1 MVFFKVV
8 FLSVLKFIHFHSM
21 RELER
26 TFTCQACRFFRTA
39 SIILFILFEAGGL
52 GHSHF
57 TFQYVVSTKIYACDH
72 THFACTRHRLQRKPA
87 HCPSSL
93 IILRGGEADDLDSVD
108 SNISSVAED
117 ENEWDYGKFGM
128 KPPPTAEEL
137 SLNPQYTGKKGELDY
152 LIKDNNIGR
161 WGWTALHRAA
171 IEGDAEALG
180 KMIGM
185 GGDVNAATQNGWT
198 PLHEAA
204 SWGKCDIAQLLI
216 ANGANASATNKNGWT
231 ALHFAAATG
240 HTPTVEL
247 LIASGV
253 DRNHRDNYG
262 DTALD
267 KALRNSKA
275 R

>member
-1 MVFFKVV
+1 MV
-8 FLSVLKFIHFHSM
+8 
-21 RELER
+21 
-26 TFTCQACRFFRTA
+26 CQIFRTA
-39 SIILFILFEAGGL
+39 LISLFILSAAGSL
-52 GHSHF
+52 DCHSFSLPHVF
-57 TFQYVVSTKIYACDH
+57 SMKNCASDLARQSLQLKPSP
-72 THFACTRHRLQRKPA
+72 RLKFF
-87 HCPSSL
+87 SL

-171 IEGDAEALG
+171 IEGDKEALG
-180 KMIGM
+180 KMIEM

-204 SWGKCDIAQLLI
+204 SWGKCDIVEFLI
-216 ANGANASATNKNGWT
+216 SNGANASCTNKNGWT

-240 HTPTVEL
+240 NVPTVEF
-247 LIASGV
+247 LIAAGV
-253 DRNHRDNYG
+253 DRNYRDNYG

-267 KALRNSKA
+267 KALRNSKTRYNIHQQLFLCRLIYYFLADTLCFQSA
-275 R
+275 RMSK

>member
-1 MVFFKVV
+1 M
-8 FLSVLKFIHFHSM
+8 L
-21 RELER
+21 
-26 TFTCQACRFFRTA
+26 
-39 SIILFILFEAGGL
+39 LFILSVAGSL
-52 GHSHF
+52 DHSCF
-57 TFQYVVSTKIYACDH
+57 SLQRVLSMKNYVCDQPLLVSSV
-72 THFACTRHRLQRKPA
+72 RHRLLRTVYRPRYGS
-87 HCPSSL
+87 P
-93 IILRGGEADDLDSVD
+93 IMLRGGEADDLDSLD

-128 KPPPTAEEL
+128 KPPPTADEL

-171 IEGDAEALG
+171 IEGDVEALG

-204 SWGKCDIAQLLI
+204 SWGKCEIAQFLI

-240 HTPTVEL
+240 HIPTVEL
-247 LIASGV
+247 LLASGV